1 MFNVEL
7 ESIIQL
13 FECVQDILTWEIS
26 ATFFTERDPFFSSS
40 AQCMKCDHPLSTFL
54 GFQWVSTNGF
64 VFVEGM
70 DSPNLRK
77 TLIQQ
82 SSLQL
87 LSNLA

>member
-13 FECVQDILTWEIS
+13 FECVQDILTCEIS

-64 VFVEGM
+64 PPAFFFF
-70 DSPNLRK
+70 SFLLRGW
-77 TLIQQ
+77 TL
-82 SSLQL
+82 LT
-87 LSNLA
+87 